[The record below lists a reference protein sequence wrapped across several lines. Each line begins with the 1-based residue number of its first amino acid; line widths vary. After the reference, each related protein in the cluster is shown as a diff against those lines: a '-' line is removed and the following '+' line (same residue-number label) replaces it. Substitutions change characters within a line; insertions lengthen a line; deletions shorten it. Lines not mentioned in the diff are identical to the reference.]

1 MGRFTERISQRL
13 IPLPKEMSCN
23 DIKRVAFSDVKIDV
37 IFPEDPTL
45 LSAKRKLITYF
56 GNAIYGSFRI
66 RIVDPMPNTVKVLNN
81 FPNSD
86 QAYHMW
92 YDGALNISAISSK
105 GIMNGVRTLLQ
116 AVSKEDNEFVIPLLF
131 IYDYPDI
138 PLRGQWGGDSMDD
151 IEFTSSLKLNS
162 LDYTG
167 TFSINSEN
175 TGVGNLEKK
184 EVLENCIKEGIILTA
199 YVPHLEF
206 VIGGYLNKPEYA
218 KFIERI
224 KNVPLP
230 ESAARNDYKPG
241 LCVSSE
247 HTKKLVFEWMCSL
260 AAIKGVKSVMVW
272 LSENTEKCICE
283 KCKDQEPFILETKM
297 LVELFEKLRKE
308 FPDLGCEILLTQGSY
323 SVNEKILEI
332 VPDFISV
339 LYYHGSRTYISDK
352 TPMIYEGLM
361 PYIERGGKLGVY
373 PQITHGWRCVFPW
386 TGPDFIKY
394 RCDEFVEKNI
404 HKVVG
409 YAVPSNVYHRFN
421 IAAMA
426 EWTWNNKGR
435 NEKDFMKAYAAI
447 NNIDADGFV
456 KWCNLN
462 MGPAWTL
469 AENRFLVGQ
478 MFNFPV
484 IMKSKFDMEDF
495 RFTDYTKKPIKDID
509 KYIRM
514 ADRAV
519 KAAKQIGYT
528 EGELESKCIVAVL
541 RCAGAYQKFFTL
553 LNNKER
559 THEEDHQMSLMYEM
573 MHNNSKNIYHALL
586 DWKELIDKD
595 NSHFHTRITDTAVI
609 CMRITDFMKNVLNKL
624 IIPHKEHH
632 SLEYNE
638 LSRWDESVFEKNDAA
653 SIKYDIS
660 KYIYKDGRYHIC
672 FDFIDSKVGTLVKDI
687 SVIQD
692 GKCISD
698 TIYDKSDKKESFLK
712 RINIYEPWYE
722 VLLDVSDTTK
732 ASNRILEVILER
744 TGNEKDTCKGIL
756 GIRKI

>member
-1 MGRFTERISQRL
+1 MGRFTERISLRL

-37 IFPEDPTL
+37 IFPEDSTL

-56 GNAIYGSFRI
+56 GNSIYGSFRI

-81 FPNSD
+81 FPNSE

-92 YDGALNISAISSK
+92 YDGAINISAITSK

-116 AVSKEDNEFVIPLLF
+116 AVSKEDNEFIIPLLF

-167 TFSINSEN
+167 SFDINSEN
-175 TGVGNLEKK
+175 IGTGYLEKK
-184 EVLENCIKEGIILTA
+184 EVLENCIKEGIVLTA
-199 YVPHLEF
+199 YVPHLEN
-206 VIGGYLNKPEYA
+206 VIGRYLNKPEY
-218 KFIERI
+218 KKLIEKI

-230 ESAARNDYKPG
+230 ESAQRNDYKPG

-247 HTKKLVFEWMCSL
+247 HTKKLVYEWMREL
-260 AAIKGVKSVMVW
+260 AQIKGVKSVMVW
-272 LSENTEKCICE
+272 LSENTEACICE

-297 LVELFEKLRKE
+297 LVELFEKLKKE
-308 FPDLGCEILLTQGSY
+308 FPDIGCEILLTQGSY

-332 VPDFISV
+332 VPEYISV

-352 TPMIYEGLM
+352 NPMIYEGLM

-435 NEKDFMKAYAAI
+435 DEESFMKAYAAI
-447 NNIDADGFV
+447 NGIDADGFV

-462 MGPAWTL
+462 MGPAWAL

-509 KYIRM
+509 KYIRL

-528 EGELESKCIVAVL
+528 QGELESRCIVDVL

-553 LNNKER
+553 LNNKKR

-595 NSHFHTRITDTAVI
+595 NSHFQTRITDTAVI
-609 CMRITDFMKNVLNKL
+609 CMRITDFMKNILNKL
-624 IIPHKEHH
+624 EISHKEHH
-632 SLEYNE
+632 SLEYSE
-638 LSRWDESVFEKNDAA
+638 LGRWDESVFDKA
-653 SIKYDIS
+653 SLTTIPYEIS
-660 KYIYKDGRYHIC
+660 KFTDKDGRYHIC
-672 FDFIDSKVGTLVKDI
+672 FDFVDSKIGTLIKDI
-687 SVIQD
+687 SVMQN
-692 GKCISD
+692 GKCISK
-698 TIYDKSDKKESFLK
+698 IVYDAKVPFMK

-722 VLLDVSDTTK
+722 ALVDVSGIEKTYDRT
-732 ASNRILEVILER
+732 LEVTLEKPD
-744 TGNEKDTCKGIL
+744 EQKATCRGIL